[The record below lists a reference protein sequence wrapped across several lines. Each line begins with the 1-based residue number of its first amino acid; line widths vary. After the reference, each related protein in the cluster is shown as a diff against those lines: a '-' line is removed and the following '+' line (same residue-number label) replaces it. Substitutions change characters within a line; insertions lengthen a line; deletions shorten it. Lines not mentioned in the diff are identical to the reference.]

1 MISRPSEAAARGQTS
16 NSKLQTP
23 NAKRSDCARAASFG
37 VWRLAF
43 GVWRLAL
50 RRSRGIALPFVIGS
64 ASASAAPVDFAKD
77 IYPVLRKNCLACHNT
92 TKSKANLNLESPQT
106 MLKGGDGGPAIVPG
120 KSAESLLY
128 KASAHLDEDTAM
140 PPRGNKV
147 DAVALTPDQLA
158 ALKSWIDEG
167 AKGEAV
173 ADAKGPLPWRAQAA
187 SGPVNALAFSPDAR
201 LVAGARGDR
210 VALCDV
216 ATGRVL
222 ARLADPVLENGA
234 ADRDAVMSVAFG
246 ADDLLAT
253 GGFRTVRIWRR
264 MPRVVARDFGA
275 LAEVATAI
283 AISADGQWAAAGD
296 AKGAVW
302 LWSMAAEKFEPV
314 ALKDHATPVT
324 ALAFSPN
331 ATALISTAEDKT
343 VRVWSLADRSV
354 AFKMDAP
361 ATIRS
366 IAFLKGGTEIATG
379 GADGTVRVWPW
390 IPDAPAEAPKPLR
403 EFKFQDA
410 PLVAMA
416 VGTDGALWWC
426 GADGALHGTNATDG
440 KEVRKVAREHP
451 IARRVIA
458 AERDVQTAQ
467 MLAAAR
473 KAQLAAAAERAK
485 KEADTAR
492 AAGPALEKAR
502 SEFQRKK
509 DESRAAAETAQSKP
523 DDKAAQDAAKAANA
537 VADKAEAALRAA
549 KVNAELGSRMAGES
563 AGANAAAEI
572 ASIVA
577 DAALAEAQAT
587 LEAARKQAAEP
598 PAIAVQIGIAPDS
611 ATALIVGADGIVSH
625 IGLENGA
632 LLEPPDR
639 AGVATYLPDGALLC
653 IGADKHVR
661 RTSARRVWAL
671 ERTIGTPDDPAI
683 FADRVTTLAF
693 SPDGKQLATGGGTP
707 SRDGELKLWRVA
719 DGTLARAI
727 PKTHA
732 DTINSVAFSPDGE
745 FLATA
750 AGDRFARIWRV
761 SDGSRVANLEGH
773 TGHVLGV
780 AWRADGLAL
789 ATAGADRSLRVWDF
803 AQAKQTANTA
813 DFVAEVSA
821 VSFVG
826 GSDALLA
833 AGGDSSLRLG
843 GKPLPDSTGF
853 LFTAAAD
860 PTGRWVAAGG
870 QDGLVR
876 VWSVAERKV
885 ARTFAA
891 E

>member
-1 MISRPSEAAARGQTS
+1 MISPLIKAAARG
-16 NSKLQTP
+16 
-23 NAKRSDCARAASFG
+23 
-37 VWRLAF
+37 
-43 GVWRLAL
+43 
-50 RRSRGIALPFVIGS
+50 RGIALAFALS
-64 ASASAAPVDFAKD
+64 AAASAAPVDFAKD
-77 IYPVLRKNCLACHNT
+77 IYPILRKNCLACHNT

-147 DAVALTPDQLA
+147 DAVALTPEQLA
-158 ALKSWIDEG
+158 VLKSWIDEG

-173 ADAKGPLPWRAQAA
+173 ADAKGPLPWRTQTAA
-187 SGPVNALAFSPDAR
+187 APVNALAFSPDAR
-201 LVAGARGDR
+201 LVAAARGNR
-210 VALCDV
+210 VELFEM
-216 ATGRVL
+216 ATARVL
-222 ARLADPVLENGA
+222 SRLSDPALEQA
-234 ADRDAVMSVAFG
+234 VADRDAVMSAAFG

-264 MPRVVARDFGA
+264 MTRAVERDFGV
-275 LAEVATAI
+275 LAEAATAL

-302 LWSMAAEKFEPV
+302 LWALQAEKFEPV
-314 ALKDHATPVT
+314 ALKDHASPVS
-324 ALAFSPN
+324 ALAFSPDG
-331 ATALISTAEDKT
+331 AALISAAEDKS
-343 VRVWSLADRSV
+343 VRVWSLPDRGV

-366 IAFLKGGTEIATG
+366 IAFLKGGTEIVTG
-379 GADGTVRVWPW
+379 CVDGIVRVWPW
-390 IPDAPAEAPKPLR
+390 TPDAPAETPKSLR
-403 EFKFQDA
+403 EFKLQDA
-410 PLVAMA
+410 PLTAIAVAA
-416 VGTDGALWWC
+416 DDVLWWA
-426 GADGALHGTNATDG
+426 GADGALHGTNAADG
-440 KEVRKVAREHP
+440 KEVRKIAREHP
-451 IARRVIA
+451 AARRVIA
-458 AERDVQTAQ
+458 AEREVQTAQ

-473 KAQLAAAAERAK
+473 KAQFTAAMERAN

-509 DESRAAAETAQSKP
+509 DEAGTIAETAQSKP
-523 DDKAAQDAAKAANA
+523 DDKAAQDSAKAAGA
-537 VADKAEAALRAA
+537 AADKAEAALRAA
-549 KVNAELGSRMAGES
+549 KVNAELGSRMAGE
-563 AGANAAAEI
+563 AAAANAAAEI
-572 ASIVA
+572 ASVIA
-577 DAALAEAQAT
+577 DAALAEAQGA
-587 LEAARKQAAEP
+587 LEAAKKHVTEP
-598 PAIAVQIGIAPDS
+598 FSPATQISISPKW
-611 ATALIVGADGIVSH
+611 TTLLIVGADGFASQVVSD
-625 IGLENGA
+625 NGA
-632 LLEPPDR
+632 LSEPPDR
-639 AGVATYLPDGALLC
+639 TGLALHLPGGALLC

-671 ERTIGTPDDPAI
+671 ERTIGNPDDPAI
-683 FADRVTTLAF
+683 FADRVTALAF
-693 SPDGKQLATGGGTP
+693 SPDGKLLASGGGTP
-707 SRDGELKLWRVA
+707 SRDGEVKLWRVS

-727 PKTHA
+727 SKTHA
-732 DTINSVAFSPDGE
+732 DSINSVAFSPDGE

-750 AGDRFARIWRV
+750 AGDRFARVWRV

-773 TGHVLGV
+773 TGHVLSV

-789 ATAGADRSLRVWDF
+789 ATAGADRSVRVWDF
-803 AQAKQTANTA
+803 AQGKQTANTA
-813 DFVAEVSA
+813 DFGAEVSA

-833 AGGDSSLRLG
+833 ACGDSSLRLG

-860 PTGRWVAAGG
+860 RAGRWVAAGG
-870 QDGLVR
+870 QDGVVR
-876 VWSVAERKV
+876 VWNVAERKI

>member
-1 MISRPSEAAARGQTS
+1 MTFRPHEAAARGQTS
-16 NSKLQTP
+16 N
-23 NAKRSDCARAASFG
+23 AKRFTHARAVAFG

-43 GVWRLAL
+43 GVWRLAP
-50 RRSRGIALPFVIGS
+50 RRGRGIALAFALS
-64 ASASAAPVDFAKD
+64 AAASAAAVDFAKD

-128 KASAHLDEDTAM
+128 KASAHLDQDTAM

-147 DAVALTPDQLA
+147 DAVALTPEQLA
-158 ALKSWIDEG
+158 VLKSWIDEG
-167 AKGEAV
+167 AKGEGV
-173 ADAKGPLPWRAQAA
+173 ADAKGPLPWRTQAA
-187 SGPVNALAFSPDAR
+187 AASVNALAFSPDAR
-201 LVAGARGDR
+201 LVAAARGNR
-210 VALCDV
+210 VELFEM

-222 ARLADPVLENGA
+222 SRLSDPALEQA
-234 ADRDAVMSVAFG
+234 VADRDSVMSVAFG

-264 MPRVVARDFGA
+264 MPRVIGRDFGA
-275 LAEVATAI
+275 LAEAATTL

-296 AKGAVW
+296 SKGTVW
-302 LWSMAAEKFEPV
+302 LWAISAEKFEPV

-324 ALAFSPN
+324 ALAFSPDG
-331 ATALISTAEDKT
+331 TALISTAEDKS
-343 VRVWSLADRSV
+343 VRVWSLPDRSV

-379 GADGTVRVWPW
+379 CADGIVRVWPW
-390 IPDAPAEAPKPLR
+390 TSDAPPEAPKPLR
-403 EFKFQDA
+403 EFKLQDA
-410 PLVAMA
+410 PLAAMA
-416 VGTDGALWWC
+416 VAADGALWWG
-426 GADGALHGTNATDG
+426 GADGALHGTNAADG
-440 KEVRKVAREHP
+440 KEVREIAREHP
-451 IARRVIA
+451 AARRVIA

-473 KAQLAAAAERAK
+473 KAQFTAATERAK

-509 DESRAAAETAQSKP
+509 DNARAIAESAHSKP
-523 DDKAAQDAAKAANA
+523 DDKAAQDAVKAANA
-537 VADKAEAALRAA
+537 LADKAEAALRAA

-563 AGANAAAEI
+563 AAANAAAEI
-572 ASIVA
+572 ASVIA
-577 DAALAEAQAT
+577 EAALTEAQAA
-587 LEAARKQAAEP
+587 LEAAKKLAAEP
-598 PAIAVQIGIAPDS
+598 LSPASQIGFAPDFAPDF
-611 ATALIVGADGIVSH
+611 ATALIVGADGVASH
-625 IGLENGA
+625 IALENGA
-632 LLEPPDR
+632 LLEPTDR
-639 AGVATYLPDGALLC
+639 LGVAAYLPDGALLT
-653 IGADKHVR
+653 IGEDKRVR

-671 ERTIGTPDDPAI
+671 ERTIGNPDDPAI

-693 SPDGKQLATGGGTP
+693 SPDEKLLATGGGTP

-732 DTINSVAFSPDGE
+732 DTINSIAFSPDGE
-745 FLATA
+745 TLATA
-750 AGDRFARIWRV
+750 AGDRFARVWRV

-773 TGHVLGV
+773 TSHVLSV

-789 ATAGADRSLRVWDF
+789 ATAGADRSMRVWDF
-803 AQAKQTANTA
+803 EQRKQTANTA
-813 DFVAEVSA
+813 DFGAEVSA

-833 AGGDSSLRLG
+833 ACGDSSLRLA
-843 GKPLPDSTGF
+843 GKPLPDAIGF

-870 QDGLVR
+870 QDGVVR
-876 VWSVAERKV
+876 VWSVAERKI
-885 ARTFAA
+885 ARTFPR